1 MKRFYF
7 ADLIECLVF
16 KGILSIIW
24 VIQQLSWRTRGI
36 EMLKQFQE
44 ITGVENIRS
53 VVEKSS
59 AGYVTRLIV
68 KLEDQNEELQFAF
81 VSSDPIFIESV
92 RKEEKRSSWKMLDE
106 VKA

>member
-1 MKRFYF
+1 
-7 ADLIECLVF
+7 
-16 KGILSIIW
+16 
-24 VIQQLSWRTRGI
+24 
-36 EMLKQFQE
+36 MLKQFQE

-53 VVEKSS
+53 VVEKSG

-68 KLEDQNEELQFAF
+68 KLEDQSEELQFAF

-106 VKA
+106 VKT